1 MHALSMA
8 LLGVATGPPQESG
21 YGFFG
26 NLSKPSRG
34 PDTTA
39 FIQMAD
45 DLLRFGLWELGIA

>member
-1 MHALSMA
+1 MHALSME

-39 FIQMAD
+39 FTQMAD